1 MTDYT
6 NCQEAFLQQEL
17 KAKLDLLHRLN
28 RQIEEA
34 HLESLIWDQRHL
46 QLLKTKKVT
55 EEVADQLAL
64 QLAKVKG
71 VIRR

>member
-1 MTDYT
+1 MTDYI
-6 NCQEAFLQQEL
+6 NCQETFLQREL
-17 KAKLDLLHRLN
+17 EAKLDLLHQLN

-55 EEVADQLAL
+55 EEVADQLIL
-64 QLAKVKG
+64 QLAKLKG
-71 VIRR
+71 AIHP

>member
-1 MTDYT
+1 MTDYI
-6 NCQEAFLQQEL
+6 NCQEMFLQREL
-17 KAKLDLLHRLN
+17 EAKLDLLHQLN

-46 QLLKTKKVT
+46 QLLKVKKVT
-55 EEVADQLAL
+55 EETAEQLAL

-71 VIRR
+71 AIRR

>member
-1 MTDYT
+1 MTDYI
-6 NCQEAFLQQEL
+6 NCQEMFLQREL
-17 KAKLDLLHRLN
+17 EAKLDLLHQLN

-55 EEVADQLAL
+55 EEVADQLIL
-64 QLAKVKG
+64 QLAKLKG
-71 VIRR
+71 AIRP